1 MNRRGI
7 RNMKGPRMA
16 KITNAFLEDAMTGS
30 GRLPAWRTR
39 AILMA
44 LALVSSL
51 LMVPDGWRDARAD
64 ETTNVTMLYH
74 GSVGGKIAPC
84 G

>member
-1 MNRRGI
+1 
-7 RNMKGPRMA
+7 
-16 KITNAFLEDAMTGS
+16 MTGS

-39 AILMA
+39 ALLMA
-44 LALVSSL
+44 LAFVTSL
-51 LMVPDGWRDARAD
+51 IAVPGAWLDASAD
-64 ETTNVTMLYH
+64 ETTNITVLYH

>member
-1 MNRRGI
+1 MTKLPNE
-7 RNMKGPRMA
+7 
-16 KITNAFLEDAMTGS
+16 FLEDAMTGS

>member
-1 MNRRGI
+1 
-7 RNMKGPRMA
+7 
-16 KITNAFLEDAMTGS
+16 MTGS

-39 AILMA
+39 AILAAFAIMGA
-44 LALVSSL
+44 AFVI
-51 LMVPDGWRDARAD
+51 PDGWRDARAD
-64 ETTNVTMLYH
+64 ATTNVTMLYH